1 MPRPSPRH
9 LFFAR
14 PHTRQ
19 PLFFRRQRPLW
30 LYNIKH
36 LTRLPPRVYF
46 PPSMAVVHPFQ
57 KPEADEPPALHDRAM
72 DNLRFI
78 REAMERASSFTAVP
92 GWGQVAI
99 GVTALFA
106 ALVASQQKSF
116 AEWIAVWLTEAA
128 VSTAIAGWTMY
139 RKAHASDTSLLSRPG
154 RKLIINLSPPMIVAA
169 LLTVVFYRAGLT
181 GLLPGLWLLLY
192 GTGVVTG
199 GAFSVRPVP
208 FMGLCFMFVGAGA
221 LFLPASWGNALM
233 AAGFGLLHIIF
244 GLHIARNYG
253 G

>member
-1 MPRPSPRH
+1 
-9 LFFAR
+9 
-14 PHTRQ
+14 
-19 PLFFRRQRPLW
+19 
-30 LYNIKH
+30 
-36 LTRLPPRVYF
+36 
-46 PPSMAVVHPFQ
+46 MAVVHTFE
-57 KPEADEPPALHDRAM
+57 KPQAEEEPPALHDRAM

-78 REAMERASSFTAVP
+78 RETMERASAFTAVP

-106 ALVASQQKSF
+106 ALVASQQRAF
-116 AEWIAVWLTEAA
+116 AEWFAVWMVEAA
-128 VSTAIAGWTMY
+128 VSACVAAWTMY

-154 RKLIINLSPPMIVAA
+154 RKLIINLAPPMVVGA
-169 LLTVVFYRAGLT
+169 LLTVVFYRAGLAAQ
-181 GLLPGLWLLLY
+181 LPGLWLLLY

-208 FMGLCFMFVGAGA
+208 VMGLCFMFLGAGA
-221 LFLPASWGNALM
+221 LFLPAGWGDALL
-233 AAGFGLLHIIF
+233 AAGFGLLHVIF